1 MLKILWLCF
10 LWTECSR
17 ILLTF
22 EPYSHVTVMID
33 CKVDGTDA
41 EAVVDVKEKIH
52 IQHQITT
59 IQL

>member
-1 MLKILWLCF
+1 
-10 LWTECSR
+10 
-17 ILLTF
+17 
-22 EPYSHVTVMID
+22 MID